1 MVLIIKLQFFS
12 EGHKLPIVL
21 PLSELPSP
29 QAAPKQGKSDHQ
41 QPIVAM
47 NKDLSRMPSKQKP
60 KIALQEGQ
68 QPPLATK
75 DQNQQHA
82 PAVHVYNKMIKEKA
96 DKVPTNLA
104 SSVPVADHKP
114 KREWMLLEK

>member
-1 MVLIIKLQFFS
+1 MVLEIKLQFFP

-29 QAAPKQGKSDHQ
+29 QAALKEGKSDHQ
-41 QPIVAM
+41 QPTVAM
-47 NKDLSRMPSKQKP
+47 NKDLSRTSSEQKP

-75 DQNQQHA
+75 DQNQQHV
-82 PAVHVYNKMIKEKA
+82 PSVHVQNKMIKEKA
-96 DKVPTNLA
+96 KKMPTNLE
-104 SSVPVADHKP
+104 SSVPVADPKP
-114 KREWMLLEK
+114 KRE

>member
-1 MVLIIKLQFFS
+1 MVLEIKLQFFP

-41 QPIVAM
+41 QPTVAM
-47 NKDLSRMPSKQKP
+47 NKDLSRMSSKQKP

-82 PAVHVYNKMIKEKA
+82 PAVHVHNKMIKEKA

-114 KREWMLLEK
+114 KREWMLL

>member
-1 MVLIIKLQFFS
+1 MVIKLQFFP

-29 QAAPKQGKSDHQ
+29 QAAPKEGKSDHQ
-41 QPIVAM
+41 YPPVAT

-60 KIALQEGQ
+60 KVALQEGQ

-75 DQNQQHA
+75 DENQKHA
-82 PAVHVYNKMIKEKA
+82 PSVNVHNKMTKEKA
-96 DKVPTNLA
+96 DKVQTNLE
-104 SSVPVADHKP
+104 SSVPVADNKP
-114 KREWMLLEK
+114 KCEWMLL